1 MPNNNSTID
10 YLIGLPPQCTTDETI
25 SGRTQTVMEQS
36 MPIAKIYPGV
46 PTFTKGTSLFTRA
59 PAFRSE
65 GGNKKSLSY
74 SSILESH
81 GFRLAQPKYTS
92 NSGNEGCIAI
102 AYQADSFPT
111 DSFTNDYGENFLQ
124 GLTNIA
130 SEAAA
135 SLAQMRGARD
145 VGQLFR
151 QTTGALKDQGGL
163 IGAGGELIDKAGSAG
178 AATLRALLPKSVMG
192 GIDVVSRLAA
202 GSRLDFPMVWKT
214 SSFQPSYTMTVRL
227 YNPMPGNKDATI
239 KYIAAPIAALMLL
252 AIPISA
258 DGVTYSWPFIHK
270 IVSPGIY
277 NLDPAFISNITIIKG
292 GDQQQI
298 GQNQALGVVDVRI
311 DFGSLF
317 SSMLAAKGT
326 GKTRPTLQTYL
337 DAMVGPDSSKP
348 VQNFSTSPRTPL
360 EEQLQITNRRRQQ
373 EQLAITRNQSPT
385 EDTLTDEEK
394 DNPPDRV
401 STTTRATSSDLLSR
415 MPEGFRQTFGGGR

>member
-1 MPNNNSTID
+1 MWYNITFNS
-10 YLIGLPPQCTTDETI
+10 
-25 SGRTQTVMEQS
+25 
-36 MPIAKIYPGV
+36 
-46 PTFTKGTSLFTRA
+46 
-59 PAFRSE
+59 SE
-65 GGNKKSLSY
+65 GYHNDY
-74 SSILESH
+74 TVTTENAFFVETQPILE
-81 GFRLAQPKYTS
+81 Y
-92 NSGNEGCIAI
+92 
-102 AYQADSFPT
+102 
-111 DSFTNDYGENFLQ
+111 
-124 GLTNIA
+124 A
-130 SEAAA
+130 S
-135 SLAQMRGARD
+135 
-145 VGQLFR
+145 
-151 QTTGALKDQGGL
+151 
-163 IGAGGELIDKAGSAG
+163 
-178 AATLRALLPKSVMG
+178 
-192 GIDVVSRLAA
+192 VVSNRGNGTGGW
-202 GSRLDFPMVWKT
+202 GSTWNFTVNATDDDND
-214 SSFQPSYTMTVRL
+214 TMTVRL

-360 EEQLQITNRRRQQ
+360 DEQLQITNRRRQQ